1 MAILITGGTGFLG
14 SHVARHLLQEKQE
27 SDLVLFDS
35 LPNYTRIADIQDQ
48 VTVVRGDIL
57 EPTDLLAAIR
67 RYDVDRVIH
76 LAVSHQRF
84 ADAIP
89 ASFIKINCIGTS
101 NVFEVAR
108 IQGVKRVV
116 YTSSGA
122 VYGTRKT
129 LAGEEVD
136 EDVTPKPA
144 GIYGACK
151 LFNEHTA
158 DFYWKTFGLDVIGLR
173 PTGVF
178 GAGRLEKGRGWTQP
192 GHIYDAPGLVALGQA
207 ITMPPDDQ
215 LMDWIYVAD
224 AAQSLFCALQA
235 KEVHHRIYN
244 MTGGRARAGE
254 FTSLLRQRF
263 PSAHI
268 SVSTEP
274 VEALPLMNNERLR
287 AGLGFHP
294 GFTIERGMEEYL
306 LMTESTDKPVAPT
319 VDR

>member
-14 SHVARHLLQEKQE
+14 SHVARHLLKDKQE

-35 LPNYTRIADIQDQ
+35 LPNSTRIADIQDQ
-48 VTVVRGDIL
+48 VTIVRGDIL
-57 EPTDLLAAIR
+57 EPTELVAAIR
-67 RYDVDRVIH
+67 RYEVDRVIH
-76 LAVSHQRF
+76 LAVSHQRY

-108 IQGVKRVV
+108 LQGVRRVV

-122 VYGTRKT
+122 VYGTRKA
-129 LAGEEVD
+129 LAGEEAD
-136 EDVTPKPA
+136 EDVTPTPS
-144 GIYGACK
+144 GFYGACK

-158 DFYWKTFGLDVIGLR
+158 EFYWKTFGLDVIGLR
-173 PTGVF
+173 PTGIF
-178 GAGRLEKGRGWTQP
+178 GAGRLEKGWGWTQP
-192 GHIYDAPGLVALGQA
+192 GHIYDAPGLIALGQP

-224 AAQSLFCALQA
+224 AAEALFCALQA
-235 KEVHHRIYN
+235 EEVPHRIYN
-244 MTGGRARAGE
+244 MTGGRERAGE
-254 FTSLLRQRF
+254 FTSLLRERF
-263 PSAHI
+263 PGAHI

-274 VEALPLMNNERLR
+274 VEALPLMSNERLR
-287 AGLGFHP
+287 VGMGFHP
-294 GFTIERGMEEYL
+294 SFTLERGMEEYL
-306 LMTESTDKPVAPT
+306 FMTESTAKPM